1 MDKPLYTMA
10 EAAKLLCI
18 DRNRIYKL
26 YAAGRIKCL
35 KLGSLK
41 VRAEEL
47 ERFLRDNEGM
57 DLSDPYNV
65 KPLSED
71 SSSRIEK
78 APR

>member
-10 EAAKLLCI
+10 ETAKLLHVCRG
-18 DRNRIYKL
+18 DVYKL
-26 YAAGRIKCL
+26 HNAGLLRCL

-41 VRAEEL
+41 VRAEEI
-47 ERFLRDNEGM
+47 ERFLKESEGK

-65 KPLSED
+65 KD
-71 SSSRIEK
+71 IAIEK